1 MVGHFVEMPTSHW
14 GGSMMET
21 ETVLR
26 RRLGP
31 FAQWCMDL
39 AMAMLPTVFRLLRQ
53 VRPVLR
59 LGSTYLVTRHD
70 DVRAVFADD
79 QAFGVPY
86 RAKLDIIMGG
96 EPFILGMADGDAYRA
111 GLAALRRVV
120 RRDDLPMLASRV
132 TAMAD
137 AIVANAG
144 GRLDVVD
151 TLVRRIAFD
160 FVAEYL
166 GVPEPADG
174 DLRVWGTRLFE
185 FQFVASD
192 DPLRAEVAQ
201 LAPLMRAHVQHQID
215 ARRGGG
221 GAGDDV
227 IARALML
234 QAAGEPGFSDA
245 EIRTGVVGLLVGGPP
260 QPPMVLPQ
268 AFEQLLRRP
277 DALAGAQ
284 AAARADD
291 DRALAAHIMEAM
303 RFDPLA
309 PWLPRVALTARAIGD
324 GRQAREIPA
333 GATVLAAIASA
344 MRDER
349 RVPEPTRFD
358 AMRTAGQYLHFGYGM
373 HQCFGL
379 EINRATLHLML
390 KPLLKRQ
397 GLRRAPGGDGRLRRS
412 GAFAQSLIVEFD

>member
-1 MVGHFVEMPTSHW
+1 MRYRS
-14 GGSMMET
+14 GGAVNT
-21 ETVLR
+21 QTVLR
-26 RRLGP
+26 HRPGP
-31 FAQWCMDL
+31 IAQWFMDR
-39 AMAMLPTVFRLLRQ
+39 AMAMLPTIFQWLRRI
-53 VRPVLR
+53 RPVLR

-70 DVRAVFADD
+70 DVRTVFADD

-86 RAKLDIIMGG
+86 LTKLDVIMDG

-111 GLAALRRVV
+111 SLASLRRVV
-120 RRDDLPMLASRV
+120 RRDDVTMLAARV
-132 TAMAD
+132 TAMAE
-137 AIVANAG
+137 AIVAEAG

-192 DPLRAEVAQ
+192 DALRADVARI
-201 LAPLMRAHVQHQID
+201 APLMRAHVQRQID

-221 GAGDDV
+221 GDDV
-227 IARALML
+227 ISRALAL
-234 QAAGEPGFSDA
+234 QAAGDPDFGDA
-245 EIRTGVVGLLVGGPP
+245 QIRTAVVGLLVGGPP

-268 AFEQLLRRP
+268 ALEQLLRRP
-277 DALAGAQ
+277 EALADAQ

-291 DRALAAHIMEAM
+291 DRALAAHVMEAM

-309 PWLPRVALTARAIGD
+309 PWMPRVALAARTIGE
-324 GRQAREIPA
+324 GRQARTIPA
-333 GATVLAAIASA
+333 GGKVLASIASA
-344 MRDER
+344 MRDAR

-358 AMRTAGQYLHFGYGM
+358 ATRTADQYLHFGYGV

-390 KPLLKRQ
+390 KPLLRRDR
-397 GLRRAPGGDGRLRRS
+397 LRRAPGRDGHLKKH
-412 GAFAQSLIVEFD
+412 GVFASSLVVEFD